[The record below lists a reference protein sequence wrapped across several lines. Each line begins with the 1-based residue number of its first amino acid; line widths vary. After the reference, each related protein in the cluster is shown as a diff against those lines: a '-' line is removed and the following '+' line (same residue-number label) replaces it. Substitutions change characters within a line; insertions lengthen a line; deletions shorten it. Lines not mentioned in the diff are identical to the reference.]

1 MIQNGRLE
9 MQARMK
15 SNENGTSGS
24 QFKQELTV
32 QNNNYC
38 IYIFG
43 SMRIYVEF
51 K

>member
-1 MIQNGRLE
+1 

-32 QNNNYC
+32 QNNSYC

-43 SMRIYVEF
+43 SLCTYVEL